1 MRGLDPAAPDPA
13 AGTRA
18 LHFGDLCTLI
28 VSEGRLSGRDATMD
42 VEATDFYKETAM
54 KPQREWDDAK
64 IRAARLDYLKRCA
77 DPERHLLGPRQEAF
91 IEGAVRESAAAGRPW
106 QLFGSQTVMAP
117 LIAPRLLETLPLQ
130 PAILRS
136 VCRGALAVGTSDRL
150 AGPEIARQARQYLA
164 MGKYK
169 VPMNPA
175 SWDGFSDDRERV
187 LAALTCVPGT
197 NPVVL
202 AGDSHN
208 AWASEIFR
216 ADGSRAAVEFAGPA
230 VTAIGAFEDIWSR
243 FKVGL
248 DSVC

>member
-1 MRGLDPAAPDPA
+1 MPPPFFRSFPPRRDDHEIGDDAWRGGAGDFKGSRPEWERRSQSALTAFGEWVPVRGLDPAAPDPT

-42 VEATDFYKETAM
+42 VDKTDFYKETAM
-54 KPQREWDDAK
+54 KPQKEWDDAK
-64 IRAARLDYLKRCA
+64 IREARLDYLKRCA

-91 IEGAVRESAAAGRPW
+91 IEAAVRESAAAGRPW
-106 QLFGSQTVMAP
+106 VLFGSQTVMAP

-136 VCRGALAVGTSDRL
+136 VCRGALAVGTSDKL

-164 MGKYK
+164 MGKYR

-175 SWDGFSDDRERV
+175 S
-187 LAALTCVPGT
+187 
-197 NPVVL
+197 
-202 AGDSHN
+202 
-208 AWASEIFR
+208 
-216 ADGSRAAVEFAGPA
+216 
-230 VTAIGAFEDIWSR
+230 
-243 FKVGL
+243 
-248 DSVC
+248 